1 MSNFGT
7 KTRYDNLIFAY
18 VDYSEP
24 AHFEIMRDLNR
35 FCNEGLKYLL
45 MHILM

>member
-7 KTRYDNLIFAY
+7 KTRYDNLIFDY
-18 VDYSEP
+18 VNYSEP

-35 FCNEGLKYLL
+35 FYNEGLKFLL
-45 MHILM
+45 MHKLM